1 MTYKHFFGILPIIL
15 GATSFAQTTTND
27 LEVKAIV
34 DAGCFLTAN
43 DINFGTL
50 QMPLSNQNSS
60 SDMKIKCSNN
70 ASYNI
75 QINYG
80 ANAQASSR
88 YTFVVTDTNKYLQF
102 VKLYKDGV
110 PISTDSDIA
119 CDVSLDNHAYF
130 NTAEAAALF
139 NVSSLHN
146 YVPVNGLC
154 LGTNSSTLF
163 QQNGLNQLSGNS
175 IGFLSGLSS
184 GEKIAFEILNPNNQ
198 NWAYNKYSA
207 IANGT
212 EQNIPLKAQI
222 KKENSPTHRLSAD
235 TYQSNVTVQ
244 LTY

>member
-1 MTYKHFFGILPIIL
+1 MSYRHFFGILPIIL

-80 ANAQASSR
+80 ANAQAISI
-88 YTFVVTDTNKYLQF
+88 YTFEYTVSFGNTNSG
-102 VKLYKDGV
+102 KLYKDGV
-110 PISTDSDIA
+110 PISTSKF
-119 CDVSLDNHAYF
+119 DVTCSLSSNGANF
-130 NTAEAAALF
+130 ATAEAAALF
-139 NVSSLHN
+139 NVSKLGS

-154 LGTNSSTLF
+154 HGRII
-163 QQNGLNQLSGNS
+163 QQKALDQLSGNS